1 MEQAKILDLDFGKVI
16 EKKEVTG
23 KAELLQENVKLSDR
37 QKWKWDIR
45 RSRVYVLGKA
55 KKEKDFTGKTIFT
68 VPILIRQYCTGDKE
82 SLERII
88 RKAGLRVSFHWP
100 TEMLEYVEGIRE
112 RLEGMGSQ
120 GREEFVRVRAVL

>member
-1 MEQAKILDLDFGKVI
+1 MEQVKILDLDFGKGI

-55 KKEKDFTGKTIFT
+55 EKEKEK
-68 VPILIRQYCTGDKE
+68 RKRKK
-82 SLERII
+82 SLQFP
-88 RKAGLRVSFHWP
+88 S
-100 TEMLEYVEGIRE
+100 
-112 RLEGMGSQ
+112 
-120 GREEFVRVRAVL
+120 